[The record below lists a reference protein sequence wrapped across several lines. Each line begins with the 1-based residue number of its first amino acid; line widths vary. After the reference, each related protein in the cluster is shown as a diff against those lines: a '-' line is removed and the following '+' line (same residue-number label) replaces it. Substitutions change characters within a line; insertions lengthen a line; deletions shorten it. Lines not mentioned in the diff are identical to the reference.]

1 MGLLDKAWVEMMFE
15 KMGRIGKTEPG
26 YTRLA
31 YSEADWEAKR
41 LIMDTMV
48 EMGLQVRM
56 DAVGNIVGRLAGSDP
71 AAPVVAAGSHVDTVP
86 EGGNF
91 DGSVGVIGALC
102 AVRRLQARGLT
113 RNPLEVWVFAGHE
126 SSRFGFAHL
135 GSRSICGM
143 ADPEKWATMKD
154 ATGNTVP
161 QVLAARGLDFA
172 NIASAKRNPA
182 ELKAFFEL
190 HIEQGP
196 VLENANV
203 AIGIVTDI
211 SAPIRL
217 SIKVYGTPAHSGTTP
232 MDVRHDALLTAARI
246 VAAVREH
253 AAAAAGEGVVGTV
266 GMLKASPNA
275 MNVVPGFAEMWIDV
289 RGVNFDSVTRVI
301 ERIRESAAQ
310 YAAAEGVKLEIDVIS
325 SAKAVHLDDDLMQA
339 AADACE
345 KLAVSHLQMIGGGG
359 HDSQNIARIVPTC
372 VMHIPCLN
380 GVSHTPEEFA
390 KIEDIMTGID
400 VLTEVMA
407 DVANDNT
414 ESKREGI

>member
-1 MGLLDKAWVEMMFE
+1 MMFE

-41 LIMDTMV
+41 LIMDAMA
-48 EMGLQVRM
+48 EMGMQVRM
-56 DAVGNIVGRLAGSDP
+56 DAVGNIIGRLDGSDP
-71 AAPVVAAGSHVDTVP
+71 TAPAVAAGSHVDTVP

-102 AVRRLQARGLT
+102 AVRRLQARGVT

-143 ADPEKWATMKD
+143 ADPEKWASMQD
-154 ATGNTVP
+154 AASNTVP

-196 VLENANV
+196 VLENANT

-217 SIKVYGTPAHSGTTP
+217 SIKVHGTPAHSGTTP

-253 AAAAAGEGVVGTV
+253 ATAAAAEGVVGTV
-266 GMLKASPNA
+266 GMLKAAPNA
-275 MNVVPGFAEMWIDV
+275 MNVVPGFAELWIDV
-289 RGVNFDSVTRVI
+289 RGVRYDSVTRVI
-301 ERIRESAAQ
+301 EQIKESAAS
-310 YAAAEGVKLEIDVIS
+310 YAAAEGVRLDIGVIS
-325 SAKAVHLDDDLMQA
+325 SARAVHLDDGLMQA

-345 KLAVSHLQMIGGGG
+345 KLAVSHLRMIGGGG
-359 HDSQNIARIVPTC
+359 HDSQNIARIAPTC
-372 VMHIPCLN
+372 VLHIPCRN

-390 KIEDIMTGID
+390 KIEDIMTGVD
-400 VLTEVMA
+400 VLTEVVGN
-407 DVANDNT
+407 VANGQIEN
-414 ESKREGI
+414 

>member
-1 MGLLDKAWVEMMFE
+1 MFE

-26 YTRLA
+26 FTRLA

-41 LIMDTMV
+41 LIMDAMT
-48 EMGLQVRM
+48 EMGMQVRM
-56 DAVGNIVGRLAGSDP
+56 DAAGNIIGRLDGSDP
-71 AAPVVAAGSHVDTVP
+71 TAPVVAAGSHVDTVP
-86 EGGNF
+86 EGGNY

-102 AVRRLQARGLT
+102 AVQRLQARGAT

-143 ADPEKWATMKD
+143 ADPEKWAKMQD
-154 ATGNTVP
+154 PTGNTVS
-161 QVLAARGLDFA
+161 QVLAARGLDFSQ
-172 NIASAKRNPA
+172 IATAKRNPA

-196 VLENANV
+196 ILENANT

-246 VAAVREH
+246 VSAVREH
-253 AAAAAGEGVVGTV
+253 AAAAAAEGVVGTV

-301 ERIRESAAQ
+301 EKIRESAANF
-310 YAAAEGVKLEIDVIS
+310 AAAEGVKLNIDVIS
-325 SAKAVHLDDDLMQA
+325 SAKAVHLDDDLMRA
-339 AADACE
+339 ADDACE
-345 KLAVSHLQMIGGGG
+345 KLAVSHLRMIGGGG

-372 VMHIPCLN
+372 VLHIPCRN

-390 KIEDIMTGID
+390 KIEDIMTGVD
-400 VLTEVMA
+400 VLTEVMGN
-407 DVANDNT
+407 VANGPIEN
-414 ESKREGI
+414 KREGLQ

>member
-1 MGLLDKAWVEMMFE
+1 MDRAWVETMFE

-26 YTRLA
+26 FTRLA

-41 LIMDTMV
+41 LIMDAMT
-48 EMGLQVRM
+48 EMGMQVRM
-56 DAVGNIVGRLAGSDP
+56 DAAGNIIGRLDGSDP
-71 AAPVVAAGSHVDTVP
+71 TAPVVAAGSHVDTVP
-86 EGGNF
+86 EGGNY

-102 AVRRLQARGLT
+102 AVQRLQARGAT

-143 ADPEKWATMKD
+143 ADPEKWAKMQD
-154 ATGNTVP
+154 PTGNTVS
-161 QVLAARGLDFA
+161 QVLAARGLDFSQ
-172 NIASAKRNPA
+172 IATAKRNPA

-196 VLENANV
+196 ILENANT

-246 VAAVREH
+246 VSAVREH
-253 AAAAAGEGVVGTV
+253 AAAAAAEGVVGTV

-301 ERIRESAAQ
+301 EKIRESAANF
-310 YAAAEGVKLEIDVIS
+310 AAAEGVKLNIDVIS
-325 SAKAVHLDDDLMQA
+325 SAKAVHLDDDLMRA

-345 KLAVSHLQMIGGGG
+345 KLAVSHLRMIGGGG

-372 VMHIPCLN
+372 VLHIPCRN

-390 KIEDIMTGID
+390 KIEDIMTGVD

-407 DVANDNT
+407 NVANGPIEN
-414 ESKREGI
+414 KREGLQ

>member
-1 MGLLDKAWVEMMFE
+1 MFE

-26 YTRLA
+26 FTRLA

-41 LIMDTMV
+41 LIMDAMT
-48 EMGLQVRM
+48 EMGMQVRM
-56 DAVGNIVGRLAGSDP
+56 DAAGNIIGRLDGSDP
-71 AAPVVAAGSHVDTVP
+71 TAPVVAAGSHVDTVP
-86 EGGNF
+86 EGGNY

-102 AVRRLQARGLT
+102 AVQRLQARGAT

-143 ADPEKWATMKD
+143 ADPEKWAKMQD
-154 ATGNTVP
+154 PTGNTVS
-161 QVLAARGLDFA
+161 QVLAARGLDFSQ
-172 NIASAKRNPA
+172 IATAKRNPA

-196 VLENANV
+196 ILENANT

-246 VAAVREH
+246 VSAVREH
-253 AAAAAGEGVVGTV
+253 AAAAAAEGVVGTV

-301 ERIRESAAQ
+301 EKIRESAANF
-310 YAAAEGVKLEIDVIS
+310 AAAEGVKLNIDVIS
-325 SAKAVHLDDDLMQA
+325 SAKAVHLDDDLMRA
-339 AADACE
+339 VADACE
-345 KLAVSHLQMIGGGG
+345 KLAVSHLRMIGGGG

-372 VMHIPCLN
+372 VLHIPCRN

-390 KIEDIMTGID
+390 KIEDIMTGVD
-400 VLTEVMA
+400 VLTEVMGN
-407 DVANDNT
+407 VANGPIEN
-414 ESKREGI
+414 KREGLQ

>member
-1 MGLLDKAWVEMMFE
+1 MDRAWVEMMLE
-15 KMGRIGKTEPG
+15 KMGRIGRTDPG

-41 LIMDTMV
+41 LIMDAMT
-48 EMGLQVRM
+48 ETGLQVRM
-56 DAVGNIVGRLAGSDP
+56 DAVGNIVGRLDGRDP

-102 AVRRLQARGLT
+102 AVRRLQALGLT
-113 RNPLEVWVFAGHE
+113 KNPLEVWVFAGHE

-135 GSRSICGM
+135 GSRSICGI
-143 ADPEKWATMKD
+143 ADPEKWATMQD
-154 ATGNTVP
+154 AAGNTVP
-161 QVLAARGLDFA
+161 QVLAARGLDFSQ
-172 NIASAKRNPA
+172 IATAKRNPA

-196 VLENANV
+196 ILENANT

-217 SIKVYGTPAHSGTTP
+217 SVKVYGTAAHSGTTP

-246 VAAVREH
+246 VTAVREH
-253 AAAAAGEGVVGTV
+253 AAAAAAEGVVGTV
-266 GMLKASPNA
+266 GMLKATPNA
-275 MNVVPGFAEMWIDV
+275 MNVVPGFAELWIDV
-289 RGVNFDSVTRVI
+289 RGVHYDSVARVI
-301 ERIRESAAQ
+301 ERIRDSAAH
-310 YAAAEGVKLEIDVIS
+310 YAAAEGVKLDIDVIS
-325 SAKAVHLDDDLMQA
+325 SAKAVHLDDGLMQA
-339 AADACE
+339 AADACK
-345 KLAVSHLQMIGGGG
+345 KLAVSHLLMIGGGG

-372 VMHIPCLN
+372 VLHIPCRN
-380 GVSHTPEEFA
+380 GVSHTPDEFA
-390 KIEDIMTGID
+390 KTEDIMTGVD

-407 DVANDNT
+407 EVANGHIED
-414 ESKREGI
+414 KREGIR

>member
-1 MGLLDKAWVEMMFE
+1 MDRAWVETMFE

-26 YTRLA
+26 FTRLA

-41 LIMDTMV
+41 LIMDAMT
-48 EMGLQVRM
+48 EMGMQVRM
-56 DAVGNIVGRLAGSDP
+56 DAAGNIIGRLDGSDP
-71 AAPVVAAGSHVDTVP
+71 TAPVVAAGSHVDTVP
-86 EGGNF
+86 EGGNY

-102 AVRRLQARGLT
+102 AVQRLQARGAT

-143 ADPEKWATMKD
+143 ADPEKWAKMQD
-154 ATGNTVP
+154 PTGNTVS
-161 QVLAARGLDFA
+161 QVLAARGLDFSQ
-172 NIASAKRNPA
+172 IATAKRNPA

-196 VLENANV
+196 ILENANT

-246 VAAVREH
+246 VSAVREH
-253 AAAAAGEGVVGTV
+253 AAAAAAEGVVGTV

-301 ERIRESAAQ
+301 EKIRESAANF
-310 YAAAEGVKLEIDVIS
+310 AAAEGVKLNIDVIS
-325 SAKAVHLDDDLMQA
+325 SAKAVHLDDDLMRA
-339 AADACE
+339 VADACE
-345 KLAVSHLQMIGGGG
+345 KLAVSHLRMIGGGG

-372 VMHIPCLN
+372 VLHIPCRN

-390 KIEDIMTGID
+390 KIEDIMTGVD
-400 VLTEVMA
+400 VLTEVMGN
-407 DVANDNT
+407 VANGPIEN
-414 ESKREGI
+414 KREGLQ

>member
-1 MGLLDKAWVEMMFE
+1 MDRAWVETMFE

-26 YTRLA
+26 FTRLA

-41 LIMDTMV
+41 LIMDAMT
-48 EMGLQVRM
+48 EMGMQVRM
-56 DAVGNIVGRLAGSDP
+56 DAAGNIIGRLDGSDP
-71 AAPVVAAGSHVDTVP
+71 TAPVVAAGSHVDTVP
-86 EGGNF
+86 EGGNY

-102 AVRRLQARGLT
+102 AVQRLQARGAT

-143 ADPEKWATMKD
+143 ADPEKWAKMQD
-154 ATGNTVP
+154 PTGNTVS
-161 QVLAARGLDFA
+161 QVLAARGLDFSQ
-172 NIASAKRNPA
+172 IATAKRNPA

-196 VLENANV
+196 ILENANT

-246 VAAVREH
+246 VSAVREH
-253 AAAAAGEGVVGTV
+253 AAAAAAEGVVGTV

-301 ERIRESAAQ
+301 EKIRESAANF
-310 YAAAEGVKLEIDVIS
+310 AAAEGVKLNIDVIS
-325 SAKAVHLDDDLMQA
+325 SAKAVHLDDDLMRA

-345 KLAVSHLQMIGGGG
+345 KLAVSHLRMIGGGG

-372 VMHIPCLN
+372 VLHIPCRN

-390 KIEDIMTGID
+390 KIEDIMTGVD
-400 VLTEVMA
+400 VLTEVMGN
-407 DVANDNT
+407 VANGPIEN
-414 ESKREGI
+414 KREGLQ

>member
-1 MGLLDKAWVEMMFE
+1 MFE

-26 YTRLA
+26 FTRLA

-41 LIMDTMV
+41 LIMDAMT
-48 EMGLQVRM
+48 EMGMQVRM
-56 DAVGNIVGRLAGSDP
+56 DAAGNIIGRLDGSDP
-71 AAPVVAAGSHVDTVP
+71 TAPVVAAGSHVDTVP
-86 EGGNF
+86 EGGNY

-102 AVRRLQARGLT
+102 AVQRLQARGAT

-143 ADPEKWATMKD
+143 ADPEKWAKMQD
-154 ATGNTVP
+154 PTGNTVS
-161 QVLAARGLDFA
+161 QVLAARGLDFSQ
-172 NIASAKRNPA
+172 IATAKRNPA

-196 VLENANV
+196 ILENADT

-217 SIKVYGTPAHSGTTP
+217 SIKIYGTPAHSGTTP

-253 AAAAAGEGVVGTV
+253 AAAAAAEGVVGTV

-301 ERIRESAAQ
+301 EKIRESAANF
-310 YAAAEGVKLEIDVIS
+310 AAAEGVKLNIDVIS
-325 SAKAVHLDDDLMQA
+325 SAKAVHLDDDLMRA

-345 KLAVSHLQMIGGGG
+345 KLAVSHLRMIGGGG

-372 VMHIPCLN
+372 VLHIPCRN
-380 GVSHTPEEFA
+380 GISHTPEEFA
-390 KIEDIMTGID
+390 KIEDIMTGVD

-407 DVANDNT
+407 NVANGPIEN
-414 ESKREGI
+414 KQEGIQ

>member
-1 MGLLDKAWVEMMFE
+1 MDRAWVETMFE

-26 YTRLA
+26 FTRLA

-41 LIMDTMV
+41 LIMDAMT
-48 EMGLQVRM
+48 EMGMQVRM
-56 DAVGNIVGRLAGSDP
+56 DAAGNIIGRLDGSDP
-71 AAPVVAAGSHVDTVP
+71 TAPVVAAGSHVDTVP
-86 EGGNF
+86 EGGNY

-102 AVRRLQARGLT
+102 AVQRLQARGAT

-143 ADPEKWATMKD
+143 ADPEKWAKMQD
-154 ATGNTVP
+154 PTGNTVS
-161 QVLAARGLDFA
+161 QVLAARGLDFSQ
-172 NIASAKRNPA
+172 IATAKRNPA

-196 VLENANV
+196 ILENANT

-246 VAAVREH
+246 VSAVREH
-253 AAAAAGEGVVGTV
+253 AAAAAAEGVVGTV

-301 ERIRESAAQ
+301 EKIRESAANF
-310 YAAAEGVKLEIDVIS
+310 AAAEGVKLNIDVIS
-325 SAKAVHLDDDLMQA
+325 SAKAVHLDDDLMRA

-345 KLAVSHLQMIGGGG
+345 KLAVSHLRMIGGGG

-372 VMHIPCLN
+372 VLHIPCRN
-380 GVSHTPEEFA
+380 GISHTPEEFA
-390 KIEDIMTGID
+390 KIEDIMTGVD

-407 DVANDNT
+407 NVANGPIEN
-414 ESKREGI
+414 KQEGIQ